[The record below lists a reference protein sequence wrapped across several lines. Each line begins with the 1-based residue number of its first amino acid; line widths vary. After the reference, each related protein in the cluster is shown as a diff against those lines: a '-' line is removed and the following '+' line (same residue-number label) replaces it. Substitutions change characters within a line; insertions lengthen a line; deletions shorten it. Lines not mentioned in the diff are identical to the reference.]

1 MTRRQ
6 AKNRTGIDRI
16 EGLSA
21 HDAWIAYVC
30 INCLSL
36 NTVKVGQKLLTPTEA
51 LEDAVWCC
59 AQCGFAH
66 SKEADIPF
74 PNWEEE
80 HRASDSKP
88 AESFWRG
95 FFRNVTEHPES
106 YWKQCNVCNRILPFA
121 EFSRHVGWGP
131 LERQMECRACKGAI
145 NGVLNP
151 KRTSQQLHESSV
163 RRRVADLLLETADQ
177 PLDLDALFERFQG
190 RCFKT
195 KRPLDKAERESWV
208 VDHILPSKW
217 LYPLTVENAALL
229 SREANE
235 NKRDRW
241 PSEFYTNSELIE
253 LARIT
258 GADLSLLSRAK
269 PIVNSAIDVN
279 RGVER
284 YLQVREQ
291 SDLPKRLREITK
303 IIRFYGLED
312 RLSEKNRR
320 LLGLAG
326 SV

>member
-1 MTRRQ
+1 MARRET
-6 AKNRTGIDRI
+6 KNQTGIDRI
-16 EGLSA
+16 AGVPM
-21 HDAWIAYVC
+21 HDAWVAYVC

-36 NTVKVGQKLLTPTEA
+36 NTVNVGDRLLTPAEA
-51 LEDAVWCC
+51 LEDAVWRCT
-59 AQCGFAH
+59 QCRFVHA
-66 SKEADIPF
+66 KEADIPF
-74 PNWEEE
+74 SNWDVE
-80 HRASDSKP
+80 HRSADSKP

-95 FFRNVTEHPES
+95 FFRNATEHPES

-131 LERQMECRACKGAI
+131 LERQLECRACKGAI

-163 RRRVADLLLETADQ
+163 RRRVAELLLETEDQ
-177 PLDLDALFERFQG
+177 RLDVNALFARFEG
-190 RCFKT
+190 KCFKT
-195 KRPLDKAERESWV
+195 KRPLDMEQRDSWAI
-208 VDHILPSKW
+208 DHILPSKW
-217 LYPLTVENAALL
+217 LYPLTVANAALL

-235 NKRDRW
+235 NKRDKW

-258 GADLSLLSRAK
+258 GADLSLLSRSSPVA
-269 PIVNSAIDVN
+269 NRAIDVN

-291 SDLPKRLREITK
+291 SNLAKRIREITK
-303 IIRFYGLED
+303 IIRFYGLEGQ
-312 RLSEKNRR
+312 LSEENRR

-326 SV
+326 SI